1 MTVSSCSQ
9 GHFPRGKGRRQRLGV
24 WAEPGY
30 WFQRLAACRCACIGS
45 CHFPCYQNFCQRAG
59 AIIKRTDP
67 FRKVHALRPLPA
79 SPPSVPHRQ
88 VPDLDG
94 LSRTACGCKAG
105 VVDLKLVFQFS
116 IRAMRPG
123 GALHS
128 PTWFELPADN
138 GKQAPFATCLQ

>member
-1 MTVSSCSQ
+1 M
-9 GHFPRGKGRRQRLGV
+9 GV

-45 CHFPCYQNFCQRAG
+45 CHFPCCQNFCQRAG

-67 FRKVHALRPLPA
+67 SRKVHALRPLPA

-128 PTWFELPADN
+128 PGMHKFRNQGSEPFFVRAHSTLHFLPAFIPCPSF
-138 GKQAPFATCLQ
+138 GYRVCYI